1 MSLSLK
7 NDSLGTRVQFPAGE
21 IFVFLLTVKF
31 SRPYDAAPPH
41 RRNRRYQHFFF
52 AQ

>member
-1 MSLSLK
+1 
-7 NDSLGTRVQFPAGE
+7 
-21 IFVFLLTVKF
+21 LLTVKF